1 MKLLIVGSD
10 KVFAIENFYAK
21 YFKELGLD
29 VLQFNGQSDFFDFYK
44 KNIFNKILF
53 KLGLSFIYKKINSKF
68 KETINIFLPDIIF
81 IFKGMEIYPSTLKWA
96 KRKGIKLVNYNP
108 DNPFIFSG
116 KGSGN
121 SNITK
126 SIDLYDLHFTY
137 NKEIE
142 KQLQEKHKTK
152 TSYLPFACDV
162 SEDLFNICNEQ
173 QEILK
178 TCFLGNPDKQRAKFI
193 NKLAEKGIEIDLY
206 GNNWNRF
213 VKHENITIYNP
224 IYEIEQWKV
233 LRKYRVQLN
242 LMRIHN
248 LNSHNMRTFKIPG
261 IGGLQVAPYTQ
272 EHVEFFK
279 EGEEIFLYKNL
290 DECVIKINYLL
301 KLNKDSTDALRKKS
315 REAIVNGKHTYK
327 DRSIFVYEEMKK
339 LLIHA

>member
-1 MKLLIVGSD
+1 MNN
-10 KVFAIENFYAK
+10 IE
-21 YFKELGLD
+21 
-29 VLQFNGQSDFFDFYK
+29 
-44 KNIFNKILF
+44 
-53 KLGLSFIYKKINSKF
+53 
-68 KETINIFLPDIIF
+68 
-81 IFKGMEIYPSTLKWA
+81 
-96 KRKGIKLVNYNP
+96 
-108 DNPFIFSG
+108 
-116 KGSGN
+116 
-121 SNITK
+121 K

-248 LNSHNMRTFKIPG
+248 LNSHNMRTFEIPG
-261 IGGLQVAPYTQ
+261 IGGIQLAPDTT
-272 EHVEFFK
+272 EHRRFFK
-279 EGEEIFLYKNL
+279 EGEEIFLFNNI
-290 DECVIKINYLL
+290 DECVIKIKYLL
-301 KLNKDSTDALRKKS
+301 SLKKGLADSV
-315 REAIVNGKHTYK
+315 REKARASIINNSHTYK
-327 DRSIFVYEEMKK
+327 SRSK
-339 LLIHA
+339 LVMDSLMNLI